1 FKVQRFKSSRS
12 ERTIM
17 GMPIRADNIGSLL
30 RPAELI
36 EARTAHREKRISSA
50 QLRQIEDRSIL
61 TALQMQKAAG
71 IDVFT
76 DGEYRR
82 GNFMADFT
90 NSLDGMVPSETI
102 MAPIWRGPNRE
113 LANKFRRSDAESVV
127 GGKLRQAKPGVFGDE
142 AAYLKKHAP
151 RPFKVCVPSVAQF
164 ADSKFKP
171 GVTDKVYPTRR
182 AMVQDFAALL
192 RDEAQA
198 LIDSGTSYV
207 QLDGPSYLTHLM
219 DERRRQQLRG
229 MGADPDE
236 ILDDVIAGDNAII
249 AGLRRQPD
257 TRVGIHFCRG
267 NNRSSWSAEG
277 GYEVIAEKTFGSLN
291 ADRFL
296 MEYDGDRAGGFE
308 PLRFVPKGK
317 TVVLGLLT
325 TKEPQL
331 ESEELLRR
339 RIDEASKYVPLE
351 NLALSTQCGFAST
364 LLGNLITWDDMRR
377 KLELVAKVAR
387 KVWG

>member
-1 FKVQRFKSSRS
+1 
-12 ERTIM
+12 
-17 GMPIRADNIGSLL
+17 MPTPFRADNIGSLL
-30 RPAELI
+30 RPPELI
-36 EARTAHREKRISSA
+36 EARTAHRENRITPA
-50 QLRQIEDRSIL
+50 ELRKIEDQSIL
-61 TALQMQKAAG
+61 MALELQKSAG
-71 IDVFT
+71 VDVLT

-90 NSLDGMVPSETI
+90 SSLDGLVPSETI

-113 LANKFRRSDAESVV
+113 LANGFRRPDGETVV
-127 GGKLRQAKPGVFGDE
+127 GAKLQRKKPGGFAAE
-142 AAYLKKHAP
+142 AWFLKRHAP
-151 RPFKVCVPSVAQF
+151 GPFKVCVPSVAQV
-164 ADSKFKP
+164 ADSKYKP

-182 AMVQDFAALL
+182 AMVQDFA
-192 RDEAQA
+192 RFTREEVQA
-198 LIDSGTSYV
+198 LIDAGTAYV

-219 DERRRQQLRG
+219 DKRRRDQLRG

-236 ILDDVIAGDNAII
+236 VLDDVIAGDNAII
-249 AGLRRQPD
+249 GGLKRKPD
-257 TRVGIHFCRG
+257 TLIGIHFCRG

-277 GYEVIAEKTFGSLN
+277 SYEVIAEKTFGSLK

-296 MEYDGDRAGGFE
+296 MEYDGDRAGDFA

-317 TVVLGLLT
+317 TVVLGLIT
-325 TKEPQL
+325 TKEAEL
-331 ESEELLRR
+331 ESEDLLCR
-339 RIDEASKYVPLE
+339 RIEEASKYVPLE

-377 KLELVAKVAR
+377 KLELVATVAR